1 MDPLQQISFSG
12 SGSATVHTHS
22 RLDTR
27 PPCKKPLYTH
37 TRAMAAAAASS
48 SSSSAT
54 LCKHHGPPTA
64 SRRRLRVCVAISV
77 TALLLAAVVAAAVLA
92 VAAARPRP
100 ADATVTALR
109 LASLS
114 VSPGGSVNAT
124 LDAVLAIR
132 NPSPVAA
139 FAHDA
144 GRAEVYYRGALAATP
159 TCRPGASRRA
169 ARRRWP
175 SGSPCSPTASPGAR
189 RSCTATWSAPP
200 GTCRSRADDRAGH
213 GHRPW
218 RVQAPRG
225 GDHGVRRRAQRAPA
239 GRAQLVL
246 SGSHQTLAICWI
258 FLPFSV
264 ELQNLNV

>member
-1 MDPLQQISFSG
+1 
-12 SGSATVHTHS
+12 
-22 RLDTR
+22 
-27 PPCKKPLYTH
+27 
-37 TRAMAAAAASS
+37 MAAAAASS

-144 GRAEVYYRGALAATP
+144 GRAEVYYRGALAADADVPPGRVAPRGSEALAVRLTVLADRLAGRAP
-159 TCRPGASRRA
+159 ELYGDVVGAAGDVPLTVRTTVPGTVTVLGVFRRHAVVITACDVALSVRRPGAHS
-169 ARRRWP
+169 
-175 SGSPCSPTASPGAR
+175 S
-189 RSCTATWSAPP
+189 SC
-200 GTCRSRADDRAGH
+200 
-213 GHRPW
+213 
-218 RVQAPRG
+218 RV
-225 GDHGVRRRAQRAPA
+225 
-239 GRAQLVL
+239 LTKL
-246 SGSHQTLAICWI
+246 
-258 FLPFSV
+258 
-264 ELQNLNV
+264 